1 MTKDVNDDITIRR
14 WSADDWEIF
23 RRMRIEAVTDHSH
36 VFLNNYDTTS
46 AYPDKHWKDILE
58 NRYGT
63 AVFGLYKAD
72 AAIGLTGAFR
82 HRERKDTVALG
93 MSYIRPEYRRLGL
106 SDLFYKERIEW
117 AKTLDGVTR
126 IEVGHRD
133 SNEASRRAN
142 QRYGFIL
149 ISQEMKKFGDG
160 ETAAHSTYELKWDRT

>member
-1 MTKDVNDDITIRR
+1 MTKDINEKITIRR
-14 WSADDWEIF
+14 WSAEDWETM

-36 VFLNNYDTTS
+36 VFLSNYDRAS

-58 NRYGT
+58 NRDGV

-72 AAIGLTGAFR
+72 EAIGLTGAFR
-82 HRERKDTVALG
+82 HRERKDTVELG

-133 SNEASRRAN
+133 INEASRRAN
-142 QRYGFIL
+142 QRHGFIL
-149 ISQEMKKFGDG
+149 ISQEMTTFGNG
-160 ETAAHSTYELKWDRT
+160 ETAAHSTYELKL